1 SKNCPEEHNIDGSNF
16 VRVDHLQLVNDE
28 SEKAHKFRIEGQK
41 DMWKSRQTFTY
52 PDKETV
58 SDSGIAYIGG
68 EAKWQ
73 VQNLKPGKDL
83 IVIKRLDA
91 TPGEQICD
99 ISVDGKKVGP
109 RKVTE
114 GERKPRWLNH
124 DFQGIG
130 GEKGRGSQDKS
141 REVCGWMVA
150 LNGQHKGEDFRLRV
164 GKNVLGTA
172 ADCDIVLTDKK
183 ISRKHATVRYEGGEF
198 QIADLDSSNG
208 TFVNDEKVQK
218 HDLIDNDIIKL
229 GDIEFEFK
237 CRALREK
244 RE

>member
-1 SKNCPEEHNIDGSNF
+1 VFLALIDRVLPFLKKNKAQGKVCPNGHVMHASWDSCPYCLEMQQAMGA
-16 VRVDHLQLVNDE
+16 VP
-28 SEKAHKFRIEGQK
+28 AMPAPGMGQGTA
-41 DMWKSRQTFTY
+41 MLN
-52 PDKETV
+52 
-58 SDSGIAYIGG
+58 
-68 EAKWQ
+68 
-73 VQNLKPGKDL
+73 VQ
-83 IVIKRLDA
+83 
-91 TPGEQICD
+91 E
-99 ISVDGKKVGP
+99 
-109 RKVTE
+109 
-114 GERKPRWLNH
+114 
-124 DFQGIG
+124 IG
-130 GEKGRGSQDKS
+130 GEKGRGSQDKT

-218 HDLIDNDIIKL
+218 HDLIDNDMIKL

-237 CRALREK
+237 CRAMREK

>member
-1 SKNCPEEHNIDGSNF
+1 MF
-16 VRVDHLQLVNDE
+16 LQLLDRVLPFLRSRNQSSKSQGKVCPNGHVMHPSWDTCPYCLE
-28 SEKAHKFRIEGQK
+28 MQQAMMAGGGSVGAVPMPSMGQGTAMLNVSE
-41 DMWKSRQTFTY
+41 
-52 PDKETV
+52 
-58 SDSGIAYIGG
+58 
-68 EAKWQ
+68 
-73 VQNLKPGKDL
+73 
-83 IVIKRLDA
+83 
-91 TPGEQICD
+91 
-99 ISVDGKKVGP
+99 
-109 RKVTE
+109 
-114 GERKPRWLNH
+114 
-124 DFQGIG
+124 IG

-183 ISRKHATVRYEGGEF
+183 ISRKHATIRYEGGEF

-237 CRALREK
+237 CRAMREK